1 MPRLPQPD
9 AATFDLAAVLHA
21 LGDPVRLELVR
32 ALSAVG
38 ELTCAPPGMDVPKS
52 TLSNHWR
59 ILREAGLTA
68 TVRDGRHRRMSLR
81 RDDLEVRFP
90 GLLAVV
96 LEGAQSAQ
104 GPRSLPAPC
113 AHPAC
118 SNWTRARTDL
128 AMSLIVAGLRVTRC
142 RARRHGGSLT
152 A

>member
-1 MPRLPQPD
+1 MSRLPQPD

-32 ALSAVG
+32 ALAAGG

-59 ILREAGLTA
+59 ILREAGLTV

-96 LEGAQSAQ
+96 LEDAPPGQAL
-104 GPRSLPAPC
+104 RSLPAAVRTPRRLL
-113 AHPAC
+113 
-118 SNWTRARTDL
+118 RARFSIIYNVDQFNW
-128 AMSLIVAGLRVTRC
+128 
-142 RARRHGGSLT
+142 
-152 A
+152 

>member
-32 ALSAVG
+32 ALAVVG

-59 ILREAGLTA
+59 ILREAGLTV

-81 RDDLEVRFP
+81 RDDLEGRFP

-96 LEGAQSAQ
+96 LEGAPSMRA
-104 GPRSLPAPC
+104 PRSLPRSVCVPAPGT
-113 AHPAC
+113 AVVFPRRTGRR
-118 SNWTRARTDL
+118 STRECFAAD
-128 AMSLIVAGLRVTRC
+128 GP
-142 RARRHGGSLT
+142 ARRAT
-152 A
+152 

>member
-9 AATFDLAAVLHA
+9 AATLDLAAVLHA

-32 ALSAVG
+32 ALATAG
-38 ELTCAPPGMDVPKS
+38 ELTCAPPGLDVPKS

-96 LEGAQSAQ
+96 LKDAWSTQA
-104 GPRSLPAPC
+104 LPALPALW
-113 AHPAC
+113 AHP
-118 SNWTRARTDL
+118 
-128 AMSLIVAGLRVTRC
+128 
-142 RARRHGGSLT
+142 GSAPSRPVFYYL
-152 A
+152 

>member
-9 AATFDLAAVLHA
+9 PATFDLAAVLHA

-32 ALSAVG
+32 ALATAG
-38 ELTCAPPGMDVPKS
+38 ELTCAPSGMDVPKS

-59 ILREAGLTA
+59 ILREAGLTV

-96 LEGAQSAQ
+96 LEGTAPTQA
-104 GPRSLPAPC
+104 PR
-113 AHPAC
+113 
-118 SNWTRARTDL
+118 R
-128 AMSLIVAGLRVTRC
+128 G
-142 RARRHGGSLT
+142 
-152 A
+152 